1 MISAVQ
7 LHIKGRVQGVG
18 FRYFAQDTAQE
29 LGLAGW
35 VRNAPDG
42 SVDAYA
48 EGSREALE
56 AWMSRLRQ
64 GHPRFPRSKR
74 FSLPGKRRKAP
85 PRRSLFAK
93 M

>member
-64 GHPRFPRSKR
+64 GPPLSKVEAIQPAWQTPQGSSTS
-74 FSLPGKRRKAP
+74 FSIR
-85 PRRSLFAK
+85 
-93 M
+93 